1 MCDSSIKVCKS
12 QDKIGY
18 TETIFTFSY
27 NLLKILVAIMF
38 SCMILC
44 LQEVADSTSLGKP
57 NNIP

>member
-12 QDKIGY
+12 QGKIGY
-18 TETIFTFSY
+18 TETIFAFSY
-27 NLLKILVAIMF
+27 NLLKIILAI
-38 SCMILC
+38 SKTSMILC